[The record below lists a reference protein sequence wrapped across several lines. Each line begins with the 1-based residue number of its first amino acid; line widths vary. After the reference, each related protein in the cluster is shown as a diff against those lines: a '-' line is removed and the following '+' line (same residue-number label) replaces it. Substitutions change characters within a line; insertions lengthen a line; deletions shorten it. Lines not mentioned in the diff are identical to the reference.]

1 MGIFNWFRPSSVY
14 CRRVQ
19 VKCKK
24 VIQLHSTR
32 SSTRWTSQKTPLV
45 ITGPSHGR
53 FSLSSHENLHSCLQ
67 LRVLGLPKGRASGLA
82 APING
87 QLANWTTRMSSGQT
101 ERERVPKC
109 QVGFNV
115 ESNNYTHGKGHTAPG
130 TTTHGRPEQL
140 ASVLSICKI
149 NNALRRKRK
158 TEQVS

>member
-1 MGIFNWFRPSSVY
+1 MEGFLFRHMKIYTVVCSCGCWV
-14 CRRVQ
+14 CQ
-19 VKCKK
+19 
-24 VIQLHSTR
+24 R
-32 SSTRWTSQKTPLV
+32 S
-45 ITGPSHGR
+45 
-53 FSLSSHENLHSCLQ
+53 E
-67 LRVLGLPKGRASGLA
+67 RAGLA